1 MPSACGGKAEPG
13 MELVVTTEATTQTVF
28 FYSHHPISSGMILS
42 KLRTSRGH
50 LDNVQPQ
57 ELWAHDQ
64 DHFGGIA
71 ATDELVRQAGV
82 DKGTHV
88 VDFCAGL
95 GGTVRY
101 LAHCH
106 GARVTGIELTPVRVA
121 GAQEL
126 IDLVG
131 LQDRAR
137 VIQGDVM
144 DVRLAD
150 ESADVVISQ
159 EALCHVPDLRRAMS
173 EAFRILKRDGRLA
186 FTSWIANRPLN
197 TADAQLMW
205 DGMAIQ
211 PLQSIS
217 SYRDLVESAGF
228 RVLSTMDLTGEWG
241 PILKD
246 RLAMYQKLRHE
257 ARQAGT
263 PAGHDAFHRSYI
275 RFVELVQQGALG
287 GIRLIAIK

>member
-1 MPSACGGKAEPG
+1 M
-13 MELVVTTEATTQTVF
+13 TTEATTQTVF
-28 FYSHHPISSGMILS
+28 FYSHHPISSGMILA

-50 LDNVQPQ
+50 MDKVQPQ

-64 DHFGGIA
+64 DHFGGTM
-71 ATDELVRQAGV
+71 ATDELARQAGI
-82 DKGTHV
+82 KNGTHV

-101 LAHCH
+101 LAHCY
-106 GARVTGIELTPVRVA
+106 GATVTGIELTPVRVT

-126 IDLVG
+126 IDLVD

-144 DVRLAD
+144 DVALND

-159 EALCHVPDLRRAMS
+159 EALCHVPDLRRALS
-173 EAFRILKRDGRLA
+173 EAFRILKKDGRLA
-186 FTSWIANRPLN
+186 FTSWIANRLLDA
-197 TADAQLMW
+197 ADAQLMW

-217 SYRDLVESAGF
+217 SYRELVERAGF
-228 RVLSTMDLTGEWG
+228 RVLSATDLTLEWA
-241 PILKD
+241 PILKE
-246 RLAMYQKLRHE
+246 RLAMYQQLRHE
-257 ARQAGT
+257 AQQAGT

-287 GIRLIAIK
+287 GIRLVAAK